1 MFMEDGNLFFL
12 NGCNTANGTGW
23 SDKFG
28 IYDGSSGKI
37 FLGWYDSVLYT
48 RMKEYCGQLKTALY
62 AHSSDAF
69 YENVVRAL
77 DGPNYYCLR
86 FRGDKKTQ
94 GKA

>member
-1 MFMEDGNLFFL
+1 
-12 NGCNTANGTGW
+12 
-23 SDKFG
+23 
-28 IYDGSSGKI
+28 
-37 FLGWYDSVLYT
+37 
-48 RMKEYCGQLKTALY
+48 MKEYCGQLKTALY